1 MTKKIDVQKWKR
13 HAFYYGML
21 LIPLLQFCVFYV
33 YVNFDSFYMAFTNYD
48 YDKGGF
54 VFAGFEVFKGIF
66 YKFDTINYY
75 WGATWRSV
83 WLTVIRIIVG
93 IPIPLVFSYY
103 LFKKFAGHK
112 FFKVMLFLPTMV
124 SAIVLVT
131 IFRNFVEYALPE
143 LGEILGLEIASDLL
157 YNPNKAFPVVMIYYL
172 WMGLGSQLI
181 LYTGAMSTISESVT
195 EAAAID
201 GASNVREF
209 FSIVVP
215 SVWSTIVTF
224 VVIRLATTFT
234 EMMSLYDFYGG
245 GASED
250 VMTIGYYLYRAI
262 NQSSTKFSE
271 YPELSAMGLIFTLVN
286 LPVVIGAKYLL
297 EKFGPSEE

>member
-21 LIPLLQFCVFYV
+21 LIPLLQFCVFYI

-48 YDKGGF
+48 YNEGF
-54 VFAGFEVFKGIF
+54 VFVGFDVFKGIF
-66 YKFDTINYY
+66 YKFDTVNYY
-75 WGATWRSV
+75 WGATWRSIL
-83 WLTVIRIIVG
+83 LTVVRILIG

-103 LFKKFAGHK
+103 LFKKFFGHK

-131 IFRNFVEYALPE
+131 IFKNFVECALTEFGE
-143 LGEILGLEIASDLL
+143 LFGLNIPSDLL
-157 YNPNKAFPVVMIYYL
+157 FNPKKSFPVVMIYYL

-181 LYTGAMSTISESVT
+181 LYTGAMSTISESIT

-201 GASNVREF
+201 GASSMREF
-209 FSIVVP
+209 FSIVIP

-224 VVIRLATTFT
+224 IVIRLATTFT

-250 VMTIGYYLYRAI
+250 IMTIGYYLYKTI
-262 NQSSTKFSE
+262 NNPNTKFTE

-286 LPVVIGAKYLL
+286 LPVVIGAKWLL